1 VSINIPTFYSQ
12 QYATN
17 IELLLQ
23 QMGSRFRGAVMS
35 KSYVGKAAQVVD
47 QIGQVAAQKVIGR
60 FSPMGRID
68 APTDARWVYPVDYDL
83 PQLVDSFD
91 LLKMIVDPKS
101 SLVQNAVYA
110 MGRAQDDEIIAAFHG
125 TAKTGSDGSTS
136 TTLPSTQV
144 VGVAQGAASAV
155 GLTVAKLR
163 EAKRILMA
171 NEVDFERDPIY
182 IGVKATQHDNLLAET
197 QVINLDYNE
206 KPVLVEGK
214 ITRFLG
220 MEFIHSERLL
230 SGTDDAAG
238 TSVAV
243 PVWAKSGM
251 HLGLWEDIKTSTSIR
266 NDIQGEPF
274 QAYCKESI
282 GATRT
287 QEKKVVKIWC
297 R

>member
-1 VSINIPTFYSQ
+1 MSINIPTFYSQ